1 MKRNI
6 ITIEGKSVIVT
17 GNDVWMTAWEIG
29 ELFNVTTT
37 AVNAA
42 IRAIL
47 KTDVLNDFEVYRYVR
62 LENGL
67 NADVYSLEI
76 IIPIA
81 FRLNTYYTHVFRSW
95 LLRKAYAKEQ
105 KDTYMLFVPI
115 AKEAIAENGT
125 NASKNVQPSF
135 GCPFLLLV
143 GGYLKSFR

>member
-1 MKRNI
+1 MLAI
-6 ITIEGKSVIVT
+6 IIKFDGFLQIACRPVIGNT
-17 GNDVWMTAWEIG
+17 LHHIPIACNDVWMTAWEIG

-47 KTDVLNDFEVYRYVR
+47 KTDVLNDFEVCRYVR

-115 AKEAIAENGT
+115 AK
-125 NASKNVQPSF
+125 
-135 GCPFLLLV
+135 
-143 GGYLKSFR
+143 GGHC

>member
-6 ITIEGKSVIVT
+6 ITIEGKSVTVT

-47 KTDVLNDFEVYRYVR
+47 KTDVLNDFEVCRYVR

-81 FRLNTYYTHVFRSW
+81 FRLNTYLYSCVP
-95 LLRKAYAKEQ
+95 
-105 KDTYMLFVPI
+105 FVI
-115 AKEAIAENGT
+115 FTKSVRQRAE
-125 NASKNVQPSF
+125 
-135 GCPFLLLV
+135 
-143 GGYLKSFR
+143 GYLICCLCR

>member
-6 ITIEGKSVIVT
+6 ITIEGKSVTVT

-47 KTDVLNDFEVYRYVR
+47 KTDVLNDFEVCRYVR

-81 FRLNTYYTHVFRSW
+81 FRLNT
-95 LLRKAYAKEQ
+95 KAYAKEQ

-115 AKEAIAENGT
+115 AK
-125 NASKNVQPSF
+125 
-135 GCPFLLLV
+135 
-143 GGYLKSFR
+143 GGHC

>member
-1 MKRNI
+1 MDD
-6 ITIEGKSVIVT
+6 GM
-17 GNDVWMTAWEIG
+17 GNRRTVQCDNNGG
-29 ELFNVTTT
+29 ECGYPGNPE
-37 AVNAA
+37 
-42 IRAIL
+42 
-47 KTDVLNDFEVYRYVR
+47 TDVLNDFEVCRYVR

-115 AKEAIAENGT
+115 AK
-125 NASKNVQPSF
+125 
-135 GCPFLLLV
+135 
-143 GGYLKSFR
+143 GGHC

>member
-6 ITIEGKSVIVT
+6 ITIEGKSVTVT

-47 KTDVLNDFEVYRYVR
+47 KTDVLNDFEVCRYVR

-95 LLRKAYAKEQ
+95 LLRKAYAKEVERYLYVVCADSQ
-105 KDTYMLFVPI
+105 RRPLLRTEQTQARTDNRITAVRSCFWS
-115 AKEAIAENGT
+115 EAI
-125 NASKNVQPSF
+125 
-135 GCPFLLLV
+135 
-143 GGYLKSFR
+143 

>member
-6 ITIEGKSVIVT
+6 ITIEGKSVTVT

-47 KTDVLNDFEVYRYVR
+47 KTDVLNDFEVCRYVR

-95 LLRKAYAKEQ
+95 LLRKAYAKELYAVCADSQ
-105 KDTYMLFVPI
+105 RRPLLRTEQTQARTDNRMTAVRSCFWS
-115 AKEAIAENGT
+115 EAI
-125 NASKNVQPSF
+125 
-135 GCPFLLLV
+135 
-143 GGYLKSFR
+143 

>member
-6 ITIEGKSVIVT
+6 ITIEGKSVTVT

-47 KTDVLNDFEVYRYVR
+47 KTDVLNDFEVCRYVR

-95 LLRKAYAKEQ
+95 LLRKAYAKEHAVCADSQ
-105 KDTYMLFVPI
+105 RRT
-115 AKEAIAENGT
+115 
-125 NASKNVQPSF
+125 
-135 GCPFLLLV
+135 LLRTEQTQARTDNRMTAV
-143 GGYLKSFR
+143 RSCFWSEVI

>member
-47 KTDVLNDFEVYRYVR
+47 KTDVLNDFEVCRYVR
-62 LENGL
+62 LENDL
-67 NADVYSLEI
+67 SADVYSLEI

-81 FRLNTYYTHVFRSW
+81 FRPNTYYT
-95 LLRKAYAKEQ
+95 
-105 KDTYMLFVPI
+105 T
-115 AKEAIAENGT
+115 
-125 NASKNVQPSF
+125 
-135 GCPFLLLV
+135 
-143 GGYLKSFR
+143 

>member
-6 ITIEGKSVIVT
+6 ITIEGKSVTVT

-47 KTDVLNDFEVYRYVR
+47 KTDVLNDFEVCRYVR

-67 NADVYSLEI
+67 NADVYSLD
-76 IIPIA
+76 
-81 FRLNTYYTHVFRSW
+81 YYTHVFRSW

-115 AKEAIAENGT
+115 AK
-125 NASKNVQPSF
+125 
-135 GCPFLLLV
+135 
-143 GGYLKSFR
+143 GGHC

>member
-6 ITIEGKSVIVT
+6 ITIEGKSVTVT

-47 KTDVLNDFEVYRYVR
+47 KTDVLNDFEVCRYVR

-105 KDTYMLFVPI
+105 RAEGYLYAVCADSQRRPLLRTEQTQARTDNRMTAVRSCFWS
-115 AKEAIAENGT
+115 EAI
-125 NASKNVQPSF
+125 
-135 GCPFLLLV
+135 
-143 GGYLKSFR
+143 

>member
-6 ITIEGKSVIVT
+6 ITIEGKSVTVT

-42 IRAIL
+42 IQAIL

-81 FRLNTYYTHVFRSW
+81 FRLNTYYTWKSQTN
-95 LLRKAYAKEQ
+95 LTPLAK
-105 KDTYMLFVPI
+105 
-115 AKEAIAENGT
+115 
-125 NASKNVQPSF
+125 KN
-135 GCPFLLLV
+135 
-143 GGYLKSFR
+143 

>member
-1 MKRNI
+1 M
-6 ITIEGKSVIVT
+6 
-17 GNDVWMTAWEIG
+17 
-29 ELFNVTTT
+29 
-37 AVNAA
+37 
-42 IRAIL
+42 
-47 KTDVLNDFEVYRYVR
+47 LNDFEVCRYVR

-115 AKEAIAENGT
+115 AKGGLAENEQT
-125 NASKNVQPSF
+125 QARTDSHHSVVRSCF
-135 GCPFLLLV
+135 F
-143 GGYLKSFR
+143 

>member
-17 GNDVWMTAWEIG
+17 GNDVWMMAWEIG
-29 ELFNVTTT
+29 ELFNVATT
-37 AVNAA
+37 
-42 IRAIL
+42 
-47 KTDVLNDFEVYRYVR
+47 
-62 LENGL
+62 
-67 NADVYSLEI
+67 YSLEI

-115 AKEAIAENGT
+115 AK
-125 NASKNVQPSF
+125 
-135 GCPFLLLV
+135 
-143 GGYLKSFR
+143 GGHC

>member
-6 ITIEGKSVIVT
+6 ITIEGKSVTVN

-47 KTDVLNDFEVYRYVR
+47 KTDVLNDFEVCRYVR

-67 NADVYSLEI
+67 SADVYSLEI

-115 AKEAIAENGT
+115 AKRDH
-125 NASKNVQPSF
+125 
-135 GCPFLLLV
+135 C
-143 GGYLKSFR
+143 